1 MMLLF
6 QGACLTSTSLQVYMA
21 PTKLYFPIDLV
32 VVCRELCDVTTT
44 LWPVKG
50 GIIINGMCGVVCVRL
65 ATRRRL

>member
-1 MMLLF
+1 
-6 QGACLTSTSLQVYMA
+6 MA

-50 GIIINGMCGVVCVRL
+50 GIIINGMCGVRTFGDTTSFVRKPVPGFL
-65 ATRRRL
+65 I